1 MKKRDALRCM
11 HALCALFLLG
21 AEANCNGVGHLSGK
35 SRVTRSVAHGGSSAD
50 NRGNNSGKS
59 SGNSICSRRGAALKR
74 HLRGEPLQ
82 PEWNKKGREI
92 QVRYFITT
100 GGHHLRDLD
109 QGTKRSTKRTK
120 QAVLTK
126 QIERTSQSKQF
137 ALHMDEHKGDSSDYM
152 FNLMRERKNNRGQ
165 TFPTG
170 VTNQYG
176 QKKLGVDAAPENRR
190 PLKEDEVTYRY
201 VEEMEAKKINI
212 RGVDIEYR
220 VYNLEEGIYIV
231 DNANYE
237 KIKDLWD
244 KDELKKAKENF
255 QGSFDIKNQGIKE
268 EDWIMLPLDYDEN
281 KNIKLV
287 KADFDNPTYDYI
299 LTYYDKERNYYF
311 EYKRRNYYK
320 PFRNTVHETP
330 PYKSELEE
338 DRRYYGKEIIIPK
351 KKLDNEIFRQPML
364 SDVLTGGCNREP
376 IGLESWRYVKYPY
389 GNLIEYQKYSQ
400 LYCVKKNGKDKPVM
414 RYHYLGNSNLAV
426 SEICLGTMNFGN
438 YVDQKVAHE
447 LFDYAYEEFQVNF
460 FDTAEIYPLPVSE
473 NYFGLSEE
481 ILGNWIRAKGK
492 ANRHKF
498 VIATKICGRTDKIP
512 WARKYKGGRA
522 TGTAAGVAAY
532 THDSGGEAQA
542 NAQGNYNKGNRDQI
556 PYSKEE
562 SKSPMEKLEELKR
575 KEELYLQ
582 KDYEALEKMK
592 KLEKW
597 KESQRKDNMIT
608 LSKENIISSVDNCL
622 MRLKTNYIDLLQL
635 HWPDRYYP
643 NQSSGDYGDVLY
655 DYNKYYDDFVPFVE
669 QLQAI
674 NELKKKGKIRE
685 WGLSNET
692 PFGLL
697 KFYDLCKQLHISP
710 PVSVQL
716 EYNLLCRNDV
726 EKGFLE
732 ICRPQNAN
740 VSILAYSPL
749 CAGILTGKY
758 LEYTDYTTKGRM
770 QKFPS
775 YMKRLRGSIATY
787 IIRELYYLSQ
797 KYYFPNLTVAAL
809 KWVYTRSFVT
819 STVIGVSDFL
829 QLRENLYSLTE
840 NMLFT
845 DKLEREINALHWKF
859 RDPIRIIQ

>member
-1 MKKRDALRCM
+1 M
-11 HALCALFLLG
+11 
-21 AEANCNGVGHLSGK
+21 N
-35 SRVTRSVAHGGSSAD
+35 
-50 NRGNNSGKS
+50 
-59 SGNSICSRRGAALKR
+59 
-74 HLRGEPLQ
+74 
-82 PEWNKKGREI
+82 
-92 QVRYFITT
+92 
-100 GGHHLRDLD
+100 
-109 QGTKRSTKRTK
+109 
-120 QAVLTK
+120 
-126 QIERTSQSKQF
+126 ER
-137 ALHMDEHKGDSSDYM
+137 KGDPNDYM
-152 FNLMRERKNNRGQ
+152 LSLIREGKNNRGQ

-176 QKKLGVDAAPENRR
+176 QKKTSVDAVPENRR
-190 PLKEDEVTYRY
+190 PLKEDDVTYKY

-237 KIKDLWD
+237 KIKNLWNT
-244 KDELKKAKENF
+244 DELKKAKENF
-255 QGSFDIKNQGIKE
+255 QGSFGIKSQGIKE
-268 EDWIMLPLDYDEN
+268 EDWIMLPLEYNED

-299 LTYYDKERNYYF
+299 ITYYDKERNYYF

-364 SDVLTGGCNREP
+364 SDVLTGGCNKEP

-400 LYCVKKNGKDKPVM
+400 FYCVKKNGKDKPDM

-438 YVDQKVAHE
+438 YVDQKLAHE

-512 WARKYKGGRA
+512 WARKYKRGGA
-522 TGTAAGVAAY
+522 TGTAAGTAAGGAAY
-532 THDSGGEAQA
+532 THGSGGGASA
-542 NAQGNYNKGNRDQI
+542 NGQGNPNQGNSNQGN
-556 PYSKEE
+556 PNQGSPNQGNHEQGAYSKEE

-575 KEELYLQ
+575 KEELYFK
-582 KDYEALEKMK
+582 KDYEAMEKMK
-592 KLEKW
+592 ELEKW
-597 KESQRKDNMIT
+597 KQSQRDDNLIT

-643 NQSSGDYGDVLY
+643 NQSSGDYSDVLY

-840 NMLFT
+840 DVLFT

-859 RDPIRIIQ
+859 RDPIRII

>member
-1 MKKRDALRCM
+1 MKKRDALKCM

-21 AEANCNGVGHLSGK
+21 AEANCNGVKLLSGK
-35 SRVTRSVAHGGSSAD
+35 SRVARTVGRGGSSA
-50 NRGNNSGKS
+50 NN
-59 SGNSICSRRGAALKR
+59 SGNSICSSRRGAALKR
-74 HLRGEPLQ
+74 HLRGDSPQ
-82 PEWNKKGREI
+82 PECNKKGK
-92 QVRYFITT
+92 QKKVRYFITP
-100 GGHHLRDLD
+100 GGHHMRDLD
-109 QGTKRSTKRTK
+109 QGTKRRTKR
-120 QAVLTK
+120 
-126 QIERTSQSKQF
+126 IERTSQTKQF
-137 ALHMDEHKGDSSDYM
+137 ALHMDASKGDPNQYM
-152 FNLMRERKNNRGQ
+152 FNQMMEGKNNQGQ

-170 VTNQYG
+170 VTNKYG
-176 QKKLGVDAAPENRR
+176 QKKPTVDAASENRS
-190 PLKEDEVTYRY
+190 PLKEDDVTYRY

-231 DNANYE
+231 DNENYE
-237 KIKDLWD
+237 KIKKLWD

-255 QGSFDIKNQGIKE
+255 EGSFSIKNQGIKE
-268 EDWIMLPLDYDEN
+268 EDWIMLPLDYEED

-299 LTYYDKERNYYF
+299 ITYYDKERNYYF

-330 PYKSELEE
+330 PYKSESEE

-364 SDVLTGGCNREP
+364 HDVLTAGCNREP

-438 YVDQKVAHE
+438 YVDQKLAHE

-498 VIATKICGRTDKIP
+498 VIATKICGRTDRIP
-512 WARKYKGGRA
+512 WAKKYKRGGA
-522 TGTAAGVAAY
+522 TGREADTTMY
-532 THDSGGEAQA
+532 THGFGQDKPA
-542 NAQGNYNKGNRDQI
+542 NGQGN
-556 PYSKEE
+556 PYQQE

-575 KEELYLQ
+575 KEELYLK
-582 KDYEALEKMK
+582 KDYEAVEKMK
-592 KLEKW
+592 ELEKW
-597 KESQRKDNMIT
+597 KQSQTDDNLIT
-608 LSKENIISSVDNCL
+608 LSRENIISSVDNCL
-622 MRLKTNYIDLLQL
+622 LRLKTNYIDLLQL

-643 NQSSGDYGDVLY
+643 NQSSGDYSDVLY
-655 DYNKYYDDFVPFVE
+655 DYNKYTDDFVPFIE

-697 KFYDLCKQLHISP
+697 KFYDLCKQLNISP

-840 NMLFT
+840 DVLFT

>member
-21 AEANCNGVGHLSGK
+21 VEANCNGVGLLSGE
-35 SRVTRSVAHGGSSAD
+35 SRIACALK
-50 NRGNNSGKS
+50 RGES
-59 SGNSICSRRGAALKR
+59 SGNSSANCRVNCCANCSANCGGRRGAALKR
-74 HLRGEPLQ
+74 RLRGEHTQ
-82 PEWNKKGREI
+82 PGWNKQGK
-92 QVRYFITT
+92 QHAVRYFITP
-100 GGHHLRDLD
+100 GGHPPREMDL
-109 QGTKRSTKRTK
+109 GTKGRTKRTARAKGTARTKRS
-120 QAVLTK
+120 
-126 QIERTSQSKQF
+126 EQF
-137 ALHMDEHKGDSSDYM
+137 ALHMDKRKGNSNDDLFS
-152 FNLMRERKNNRGQ
+152 LIREGENHRGKA
-165 TFPTG
+165 FPTG
-170 VTNQYG
+170 ATNQYG
-176 QKKLGVDAAPENRR
+176 KDKPGVEAAQENRL
-190 PLKEDEVTYRY
+190 PLKEDDVTYKY

-237 KIKDLWD
+237 KIKKLWD
-244 KDELKKAKENF
+244 EDELKKAKENF
-255 QGSFDIKNQGIKE
+255 QGSFGIKNQGIKE
-268 EDWIMLPLDYDEN
+268 EDWIMLPLDYDED

-299 LTYYDKERNYYF
+299 ITYYDKERNYHF

-438 YVDQKVAHE
+438 YVDQKLAHE

-498 VIATKICGRTDKIP
+498 VIATKICGRTDRIP
-512 WARKYKGGRA
+512 WARRYKRGGA
-522 TGTAAGVAAY
+522 AGAVGAAAGSAAGTANG
-532 THDSGGEAQA
+532 
-542 NAQGNYNKGNRDQI
+542 QGSRYEGSRYQDNR
-556 PYSKEE
+556 ERE

-575 KEELYLQ
+575 KEELYLK
-582 KDYEALEKMK
+582 KDYEAVENMKELEKGK
-592 KLEKW
+592 QSEG
-597 KESQRKDNMIT
+597 SDNLIT
-608 LSKENIISSVDNCL
+608 LSKENIISSVDSCL

-643 NQSSGDYGDVLY
+643 DQSSGDYSHVLY

-829 QLRENLYSLTE
+829 QLRENLHSLTE
-840 NMLFT
+840 DVLFT

>member
-1 MKKRDALRCM
+1 MKKRSVLKCI
-11 HALCALFLLG
+11 HILFFLLLYFFI
-21 AEANCNGVGHLSGK
+21 EINCKSYNLFSTKSITPFIERRVNRTVLKKAKLNYGSNEELLVCLSNKKRKNEKKNKKIAVQYFIKECSNYNFRKLRRKIKKFLIHINIYGK
-35 SRVTRSVAHGGSSAD
+35 DYNDKFNFISKDEKGNSAYDSDKNKNFIGKNEKMNAD
-50 NRGNNSGKS
+50 NMKGK
-59 SGNSICSRRGAALKR
+59 IK
-74 HLRGEPLQ
+74 
-82 PEWNKKGREI
+82 
-92 QVRYFITT
+92 
-100 GGHHLRDLD
+100 
-109 QGTKRSTKRTK
+109 
-120 QAVLTK
+120 
-126 QIERTSQSKQF
+126 
-137 ALHMDEHKGDSSDYM
+137 
-152 FNLMRERKNNRGQ
+152 
-165 TFPTG
+165 
-170 VTNQYG
+170 
-176 QKKLGVDAAPENRR
+176 
-190 PLKEDEVTYRY
+190 KEDEVTYKY
-201 VEEMEAKKINI
+201 VEEMELKKINI

-220 VYNLEEGIYIV
+220 IYNLEEGIYIV
-231 DNANYE
+231 DNNNYE
-237 KIKDLWD
+237 KIKKLWN

-255 QGSFDIKNQGIKE
+255 QERFDIKKQGIKE
-268 EDWIMLPLDYDEN
+268 DDWIMLPFDYEEN

-287 KADFDNPTYDYI
+287 KADFDNPLYDYI

-320 PFRNTVHETP
+320 MLRNTIHETP

-338 DRRYYGKEIIIPK
+338 DKRFYGKEIIIPK

-364 SDVLTGGCNREP
+364 SDVLTGGYSKEP
-376 IGLESWRYVKYPY
+376 IGLESWRYVQYPY
-389 GNLIEYQKYSQ
+389 GNLIEHQKYCQ
-400 LYCVKKNGKDKPVM
+400 PYCVKKNGKDKPDM

-438 YVDQKVAHE
+438 YVNEKLAHE

-473 NYFGLSEE
+473 NYFGLSEQ
-481 ILGNWIRAKGK
+481 ILGNWVNSKGK

-512 WARKYKGGRA
+512 WAKKYKRKKR
-522 TGTAAGVAAY
+522 
-532 THDSGGEAQA
+532 DEQKKQEEGEAA
-542 NAQGNYNKGNRDQI
+542 EGEEEGRSSLLSRNR
-556 PYSKEE
+556 KF
-562 SKSPMEKLEELKR
+562 MEDTNSSDVPCNPFDKLNTLKK
-575 KEELYLQ
+575 KEELYLK
-582 KDYEALEKMK
+582 KDYETLEQIDES
-592 KLEKW
+592 EKRS
-597 KESQRKDNMIT
+597 KEKEDNFIT
-608 LSKENIISSVDNCL
+608 LSKDSIIASVDNCL
-622 MRLKTNYIDLLQL
+622 KRLKTNYIDLLQL

-643 NQSSGDYGDVLY
+643 NHSSGDFSDVLY
-655 DYNKYYDDFVPFVE
+655 DYNKYYDNFVPFIE
-669 QLQAI
+669 QLHAI
-674 NELKKKGKIRE
+674 DELKRKGKIRE

-697 KFYDLCKQLHISP
+697 KFYELCKQLHISL

-726 EKGFLE
+726 EKGFPE
-732 ICRPQNAN
+732 ICRPQNTN
-740 VSILAYSPL
+740 ISILAYSPL

-829 QLRENLYSLTE
+829 QLRENLYSLTDQV
-840 NMLFT
+840 LFT

>member
-1 MKKRDALRCM
+1 MNYVERKKKKKKKEKLKNKYKKEPMKRKDAIKYISGLIV
-11 HALCALFLLG
+11 LFLHG
-21 AEANCNGVGHLSGK
+21 AKINCKERNFFFSPKNTVSYAGWRRKSNSWVVLQKYYNYHTGDGKEEIIQEHLKKKGK
-35 SRVTRSVAHGGSSAD
+35 KTERRKKNLVRHFIT
-50 NRGNNSGKS
+50 
-59 SGNSICSRRGAALKR
+59 RRGYVPNKFNHMRKKKINQFVLCIDKKKNE
-74 HLRGEPLQ
+74 HSNDMLSFINERGKVNYDEKDLLTVGDKN
-82 PEWNKKGREI
+82 ENGKKKNSNN
-92 QVRYFITT
+92 T
-100 GGHHLRDLD
+100 
-109 QGTKRSTKRTK
+109 
-120 QAVLTK
+120 
-126 QIERTSQSKQF
+126 
-137 ALHMDEHKGDSSDYM
+137 DY
-152 FNLMRERKNNRGQ
+152 KNRILN
-165 TFPTG
+165 
-170 VTNQYG
+170 
-176 QKKLGVDAAPENRR
+176 
-190 PLKEDEVTYRY
+190 EDDVSYKY
-201 VEEMEAKKINI
+201 VEEMELKKINI

-220 VYNLEEGIYIV
+220 IYNLEEGIYIV
-231 DNANYE
+231 DNENYE
-237 KIKDLWD
+237 KIKNLWNEE
-244 KDELKKAKENF
+244 ELKKAKENF
-255 QGSFDIKNQGIKE
+255 QGFFGIKNQGIK
-268 EDWIMLPLDYDEN
+268 DDGWIMLPFDYDEN

-287 KADFDNPTYDYI
+287 KADFDNPMYDYI
-299 LTYYDKERNYYF
+299 ITYYDKERNYYF

-320 PFRNTVHETP
+320 MFRNTIHEIP
-330 PYKSELEE
+330 PYKSQLEE

-364 SDVLTGGCNREP
+364 SDVLTGGCSREP
-376 IGLESWRYVKYPY
+376 IGLESWRHVKYPY

-400 LYCVKKNGKDKPVM
+400 LYCIKKNGNKKPSM

-438 YVDQKVAHE
+438 YVNEKLAHE

-481 ILGNWIRAKGK
+481 ILGNWIKAKGK

-512 WARKYKGGRA
+512 WAKKYKRGIKRMDDLA
-522 TGTAAGVAAY
+522 S
-532 THDSGGEAQA
+532 DA
-542 NAQGNYNKGNRDQI
+542 NDTEHELQRKNKDNVNDL
-556 PYSKEE
+556 YDSKEKN
-562 SKSPMEKLEELKR
+562 KSSIEKLEALKK
-575 KEELYLQ
+575 KEELYL
-582 KDYEALEKMK
+582 KGDKGMVEKMK
-592 KLEKW
+592 ELEKW
-597 KESQRKDNMIT
+597 KNIQRQENDLIT
-608 LSKENIISSVDNCL
+608 LSKESIISSVDNCL
-622 MRLKTNYIDLLQL
+622 TRLKTNYIDLLQL

-643 NQSSGDYGDVLY
+643 NQSSGDYSDVLY

-697 KFYDLCKQLHISP
+697 KFYELCKQLNISP

-732 ICRPQNAN
+732 ICRPQNTN

-819 STVIGVSDFL
+819 STVIGISDFL

-840 NMLFT
+840 DVLFT

>member
-21 AEANCNGVGHLSGK
+21 AEANCNEVGLLSGK
-35 SRVTRSVAHGGSSAD
+35 SRVSRAVGRGGSSA
-50 NRGNNSGKS
+50 NNSVK
-59 SGNSICSRRGAALKR
+59 NICRSRRGAAVKR
-74 HLRGEPLQ
+74 YLRGDSPQ
-82 PEWNKKGREI
+82 PEWNKKGKQD
-92 QVRYFITT
+92 QVSYFITPR
-100 GGHHLRDLD
+100 GQHLRDLD
-109 QGTKRSTKRTK
+109 QGTKRKIKRTTRSK
-120 QAVLTK
+120 RVEHTGQT
-126 QIERTSQSKQF
+126 KQF
-137 ALHMDEHKGDSSDYM
+137 ALHMDKGDPNDYM
-152 FNLMRERKNNRGQ
+152 FSLMKGEGKNNREQ
-165 TFPTG
+165 TFPKE

-176 QKKLGVDAAPENRR
+176 QKKPSVDAAAENRP
-190 PLKEDEVTYRY
+190 PLKEDDVTYKY

-237 KIKDLWD
+237 KIKNLWD

-255 QGSFDIKNQGIKE
+255 QGSFGIKSQGIKE
-268 EDWIMLPLDYDEN
+268 EDWIMLPLDYEED

-299 LTYYDKERNYYF
+299 ITYYDKERNYYF

-338 DRRYYGKEIIIPK
+338 DRRYYGKEIVIPK

-400 LYCVKKNGKDKPVM
+400 LYCVKKNGKDKPPM

-481 ILGNWIRAKGK
+481 ILGNWIKSKGK

-512 WARKYKGGRA
+512 WAKKYKRGGA
-522 TGTAAGVAAY
+522 TGTAAH
-532 THDSGGEAQA
+532 TH
-542 NAQGNYNKGNRDQI
+542 GNRDQGSHDQGSRDQSA
-556 PYSKEE
+556 YSKEE

-575 KEELYLQ
+575 KEELYLK
-582 KDYEALEKMK
+582 KDYEAVEKMK
-592 KLEKW
+592 EMEKW
-597 KESQRKDNMIT
+597 KQSQRDDNLIT

-622 MRLKTNYIDLLQL
+622 LRLKTNYIDLLQL

-643 NQSSGDYGDVLY
+643 NQSSGDYSDVIY

-697 KFYDLCKQLHISP
+697 KFYDLCKQLQISP

-732 ICRPQNAN
+732 ICRPQNTN

-775 YMKRLRGSIATY
+775 YMKRLRGSLATY

-840 NMLFT
+840 DVLFT